1 MRKLLVSILFMVTVV
16 SSNVQASVPT
26 DVEEILDQREFIQDM
41 GYSDDDIFL
50 IGLVTVGE
58 AEGESELGKRLVI
71 DTILNRID
79 TDIYPDT
86 AYEVCYQKSQ
96 YSCMHNG
103 RCNRCKKKVTQEILD
118 LVKEEILERTNDE
131 VLYFNTGG
139 YNCKHP
145 IIQEGAHY
153 FGR

>member
-1 MRKLLVSILFMVTVV
+1 MRKLLVSIMFMVAVVNSTVY
-16 SSNVQASVPT
+16 ASVPT
-26 DVEEILDQREFIQDM
+26 DVGEILDQRELIQEC

-50 IGLVTVGE
+50 IGLVAVGE

-71 DTILNRID
+71 DTILNRVD

-86 AYEVCYQKSQ
+86 AYEVCYQKGQ
-96 YSCMHNG
+96 YSCIHNG

-118 LVKEEILERTNDE
+118 LVKEEIIDRTNSE

-145 IIQEGAHY
+145 IMQEGAHY
-153 FGR
+153 FGK